1 MMKKLLLADD
11 SITIQKVIGIIFAT
25 EDYQLLISDNG
36 DEAFNKALDEYPDL
50 VIADIS
56 MPGKDGFELCQA
68 IKSEPRLAHTSVL
81 LLPGTFEHFDEAR
94 VQTVG
99 ADGWLTKPFESQ
111 ALLDKVAQ
119 LLDAE
124 PIRLAAAPPVSVA
137 EPVDVDEVEL
147 PVDDRVMGLDN
158 LAALDVT
165 EEDSSEGIW
174 DAVSFEEDDL
184 QGSSELKTDAAE
196 LDVVEALTA
205 EDSADEMV
213 VEEED
218 TGSFASFA
226 EDDVPERPI
235 ADETDAEAIGFRHEE
250 PIEEVVD
257 FSAPMDEEPLE
268 LDEVVEEVTEI
279 EDDSAEL
286 AALEDEVAAQAEP
299 EGSFALE
306 EGSDEAL
313 ELSEASIVAEEEAVV
328 VEEPVFAAEEP
339 LAETGFVADESAEE
353 LPVVEPLGDDLQVPD
368 EEILELAEEDI
379 LGEEPLEEVAPAAE
393 LTPASF
399 GAESIEEEPV
409 SEPESVPFVEDSW
422 SAEETVA
429 VVEPEPVVEDAEE
442 VLVGGDE
449 SIFVEEPE
457 LVAESAEE
465 EIFTAPV
472 SEPEPEIALPAGPVG
487 DEGFYE
493 PAEEE
498 IEAPAVVTAVAA
510 ATGVAVATADKDV
523 STVEQVE
530 QQLRE
535 LSEDELKKVVAKV
548 AGPTIEKLAGEMLE
562 QVIWEVVP
570 DLAESMIRDE
580 IRKIKQGAE

>member
-1 MMKKLLLADD
+1 MKKLLLADD

-119 LLDAE
+119 LLETE
-124 PIRLAAAPPVSVA
+124 PIRLAAVPAVSVA
-137 EPVDVDEVEL
+137 DSVDVDEVEL
-147 PVDDRVMGLDN
+147 PVDDRVMGSDN

-165 EEDSSEGIW
+165 GEDSSEDIW
-174 DAVSFEEDDL
+174 DTVSFEEDDL
-184 QGSSELKTDAAE
+184 QDSSEFKTAAAE
-196 LDVVEALTA
+196 RDVVEALTA
-205 EDSADEMV
+205 EDS
-213 VEEED
+213 
-218 TGSFASFA
+218 
-226 EDDVPERPI
+226 
-235 ADETDAEAIGFRHEE
+235 DAEAIGFRHEE
-250 PIEEVVD
+250 LTGEVVD

-268 LDEVVEEVTEI
+268 LDEVVEDVTEV

-286 AALEDEVAAQAEP
+286 AALEDDVVAKAEP
-299 EGSFALE
+299 EGLFALE
-306 EGSDEAL
+306 GGSD
-313 ELSEASIVAEEEAVV
+313 EASIVAEKEAVV
-328 VEEPVFAAEEP
+328 VEEPGFVAEEP
-339 LAETGFVADESAEE
+339 LAETGFVADASAEE
-353 LPVVEPLGDDLQVPD
+353 IPVVEPLSDDLPMPD
-368 EEILELAEEDI
+368 EEILELTEEDV
-379 LGEEPLEEVAPAAE
+379 LEDEPLGEVAPAAG
-393 LTPASF
+393 LTAASF
-399 GAESIEEEPV
+399 AAGSIEEEPV
-409 SEPESVPFVEDSW
+409 AEPESVPFVEDSL
-422 SAEETVA
+422 SVEETVA
-429 VVEPEPVVEDAEE
+429 VVEPEPVAEDAEE
-442 VLVGGDE
+442 LLDLADE
-449 SIFVEEPE
+449 SAFVEESEPATE
-457 LVAESAEE
+457 PVEE
-465 EIFTAPV
+465 EVFMAPV
-472 SEPEPEIALPAGPVG
+472 SEPEPEIVLPSESVE
-487 DEGFYE
+487 DEGFSLE
-493 PAEEE
+493 PVEEE
-498 IEAPAVVTAVAA
+498 FGVEAPVIAAVDV
-510 ATGVAVATADKDV
+510 ADKDV
-523 STVEQVE
+523 SAVEQVE

-535 LSEDELKKVVAKV
+535 LSEDDLKEVVAKV

>member
-36 DEAFNKALDEYPDL
+36 DEAFSKALDEYPDL

-147 PVDDRVMGLDN
+147 PVDDRVMGSDN

-165 EEDSSEGIW
+165 GEDSSEDIW
-174 DAVSFEEDDL
+174 DSVSFEEDDL
-184 QGSSELKTDAAE
+184 QDSSELKAAAAE
-196 LDVVEALTA
+196 RDVVEALTA
-205 EDSADEMV
+205 EDS
-213 VEEED
+213 
-218 TGSFASFA
+218 
-226 EDDVPERPI
+226 
-235 ADETDAEAIGFRHEE
+235 DAEAIGFRHEE
-250 PIEEVVD
+250 LTGEVVD

-268 LDEVVEEVTEI
+268 LDEVVEDVTEV

-286 AALEDEVAAQAEP
+286 AALEDDVVAKAEP
-299 EGSFALE
+299 EGLFALE
-306 EGSDEAL
+306 GGSD
-313 ELSEASIVAEEEAVV
+313 EASIVAEKEAVV
-328 VEEPVFAAEEP
+328 VEEPGFVAEEP
-339 LAETGFVADESAEE
+339 LAETGFVADASAEE
-353 LPVVEPLGDDLQVPD
+353 IPVVEPLSDDLPMPD
-368 EEILELAEEDI
+368 EEILELTEEDV
-379 LGEEPLEEVAPAAE
+379 LEDEPLGEVAPAAG
-393 LTPASF
+393 LTAASF
-399 GAESIEEEPV
+399 AAGSIEEEPV
-409 SEPESVPFVEDSW
+409 AEPESVPFVEDSL
-422 SAEETVA
+422 SVEETVA
-429 VVEPEPVVEDAEE
+429 VVEPEPVAEDAEE
-442 VLVGGDE
+442 LLDLADE
-449 SIFVEEPE
+449 SAFVEESEPVTE
-457 LVAESAEE
+457 PVEE
-465 EIFTAPV
+465 EVFMAPV
-472 SEPEPEIALPAGPVG
+472 SEPEPEIVLPSESVE
-487 DEGFYE
+487 DEGFSPE
-493 PAEEE
+493 PVEEE
-498 IEAPAVVTAVAA
+498 FGVEAPVIAAVGA
-510 ATGVAVATADKDV
+510 ADKDV
-523 STVEQVE
+523 SAVEQVE

-535 LSEDELKKVVAKV
+535 LSEDDLKEVVAKV
-548 AGPTIEKLAGEMLE
+548 AGQTIEKLAGEMLE

>member
-36 DEAFNKALDEYPDL
+36 DEAFSKALDEYPDL

-147 PVDDRVMGLDN
+147 PVDDRVMGSDN

-165 EEDSSEGIW
+165 GEDSSEDIW
-174 DAVSFEEDDL
+174 DSVSFEEDDL
-184 QGSSELKTDAAE
+184 QDSSELKAAAAE
-196 LDVVEALTA
+196 RDVVEALTA
-205 EDSADEMV
+205 EDS
-213 VEEED
+213 
-218 TGSFASFA
+218 
-226 EDDVPERPI
+226 
-235 ADETDAEAIGFRHEE
+235 DAEAIGFRHEE
-250 PIEEVVD
+250 LTGEVVD

-268 LDEVVEEVTEI
+268 LDEVVEDVTEV

-286 AALEDEVAAQAEP
+286 AALEDDVVAKAEP
-299 EGSFALE
+299 EGLFALDG
-306 EGSDEAL
+306 GSD
-313 ELSEASIVAEEEAVV
+313 EASIVAEKEAVV
-328 VEEPVFAAEEP
+328 VEEPGFVAEEP
-339 LAETGFVADESAEE
+339 LAETGFVADASAEE
-353 LPVVEPLGDDLQVPD
+353 IPVVEPLSDDLPMPD
-368 EEILELAEEDI
+368 EEILELTEEDV
-379 LGEEPLEEVAPAAE
+379 LEDEPLGEVAPAAG
-393 LTPASF
+393 LTAASF
-399 GAESIEEEPV
+399 AAGSIEEEPV
-409 SEPESVPFVEDSW
+409 AEPESVPFVEDSL
-422 SAEETVA
+422 SVEETVA
-429 VVEPEPVVEDAEE
+429 VVEPEPVAEDAEE
-442 VLVGGDE
+442 LLDLADE
-449 SIFVEEPE
+449 SAFVEESEPVTE
-457 LVAESAEE
+457 PVEE
-465 EIFTAPV
+465 EVFMAPV
-472 SEPEPEIALPAGPVG
+472 SEPEPEIVLPSESVE
-487 DEGFYE
+487 DEGFSPE
-493 PAEEE
+493 PVEEE
-498 IEAPAVVTAVAA
+498 FGVEAPVIAAVGA
-510 ATGVAVATADKDV
+510 ADKDV
-523 STVEQVE
+523 SAVEQVE

-535 LSEDELKKVVAKV
+535 LSEDDLKEVVAKV
-548 AGPTIEKLAGEMLE
+548 AGQTIEKLAGEMLE

>member
-119 LLDAE
+119 LLETE
-124 PIRLAAAPPVSVA
+124 PIRLAAAPAVSVA
-137 EPVDVDEVEL
+137 DSVDVDEVEL

-165 EEDSSEGIW
+165 GEDSSEDIW
-174 DAVSFEEDDL
+174 DAVSFAEDDL
-184 QGSSELKTDAAE
+184 QDSSELKTAAAE
-196 LDVVEALTA
+196 RDVVEALTA
-205 EDSADEMV
+205 EDSDDEMI
-213 VEEED
+213 VEEEG
-218 TGSFASFA
+218 TSSFASFA
-226 EDDVPERPI
+226 EDSVSERPV
-235 ADETDAEAIGFRHEE
+235 ADETDAEALGFRHEE
-250 PIEEVVD
+250 PIGEVVD
-257 FSAPMDEEPLE
+257 FSAPIDEEPLE
-268 LDEVVEEVTEI
+268 LDELVEEVTEI

-286 AALEDEVAAQAEP
+286 AALEDEVVAKAEP
-299 EGSFALE
+299 EGLFALE
-306 EGSDEAL
+306 GDSDEAL
-313 ELSEASIVAEEEAVV
+313 ELSEASIVAEEEVVV

-353 LPVVEPLGDDLQVPD
+353 LPVVEPLSDDLLAPD

-379 LGEEPLEEVAPAAE
+379 LEEEPLEEVAPAAE
-393 LTPASF
+393 LTAASF
-399 GAESIEEEPV
+399 AAGSIEEEPV
-409 SEPESVPFVEDSW
+409 AEPESVPFVEDSL
-422 SAEETVA
+422 SVEETEETVV
-429 VVEPEPVVEDAEE
+429 VVEPEPVAEDAEE
-442 VLVGGDE
+442 LLDIADE
-449 SIFVEEPE
+449 SASVEESE
-457 LVAESAEE
+457 LVTEPVEE
-465 EIFTAPV
+465 EVFTTLV
-472 SEPEPEIALPAGPVG
+472 SEPEPEIVLPSESV
-487 DEGFYE
+487 
-493 PAEEE
+493 EEE
-498 IEAPAVVTAVAA
+498 SVVEAPAVAAVGA
-510 ATGVAVATADKDV
+510 ATIGLAVATADKDV

-535 LSEDELKKVVAKV
+535 LSEDDLKEVVAKV

>member
-1 MMKKLLLADD
+1 MKKLLLADD

-119 LLDAE
+119 LLETE
-124 PIRLAAAPPVSVA
+124 PIRLAAVPAVSVA
-137 EPVDVDEVEL
+137 DSVDVDEVEL
-147 PVDDRVMGLDN
+147 PVDDRVMGSDN

-165 EEDSSEGIW
+165 GEDSSEDIW
-174 DAVSFEEDDL
+174 DTVSFEEDDL
-184 QGSSELKTDAAE
+184 QDSSEFKTAAAE
-196 LDVVEALTA
+196 RDVVEALTA
-205 EDSADEMV
+205 EDS
-213 VEEED
+213 
-218 TGSFASFA
+218 
-226 EDDVPERPI
+226 
-235 ADETDAEAIGFRHEE
+235 DAEAIGFRHEE
-250 PIEEVVD
+250 LTGEVVD

-268 LDEVVEEVTEI
+268 LDEVVEDVTEV

-286 AALEDEVAAQAEP
+286 AALEDDVVAKAEP
-299 EGSFALE
+299 EGLFALE
-306 EGSDEAL
+306 GGSD
-313 ELSEASIVAEEEAVV
+313 EASIVAEKEAVV
-328 VEEPVFAAEEP
+328 VEEPGFVAEEP
-339 LAETGFVADESAEE
+339 LAETGFVADASAEE
-353 LPVVEPLGDDLQVPD
+353 IPVVEPLSDDLPMPD
-368 EEILELAEEDI
+368 EEILELTEEDV
-379 LGEEPLEEVAPAAE
+379 LEDEPLGEVAPTAE
-393 LTPASF
+393 LTAASF
-399 GAESIEEEPV
+399 AAGSIEE
-409 SEPESVPFVEDSW
+409 EPESVPFVEDSL
-422 SAEETVA
+422 SVEETVA
-429 VVEPEPVVEDAEE
+429 VVEPEPVAEDAEE
-442 VLVGGDE
+442 LLDLADD
-449 SIFVEEPE
+449 SAFVEESEPVTE
-457 LVAESAEE
+457 PVEE
-465 EIFTAPV
+465 EVFMAPV
-472 SEPEPEIALPAGPVG
+472 SEPVE
-487 DEGFYE
+487 EGSGV
-493 PAEEE
+493 
-498 IEAPAVVTAVAA
+498 EAPVIAAVGA
-510 ATGVAVATADKDV
+510 ADKDV
-523 STVEQVE
+523 SAVEQVE

-535 LSEDELKKVVAKV
+535 LSEDDLKEVVAKV